1 MRELPENG
9 GRTEGAAV
17 ARQNANLRKLQ
28 NGETLRFKEV
38 LSLTAALSFP
48 AMMAELSTIIMEYVD
63 ASMVGSLGADATA
76 SIGLVAS
83 STWLFGGIM
92 ASCTTG
98 FTVQA
103 AQMLGGRKEEQARNL
118 MKQALIIGL
127 LFSVVMAVIGCAVA
141 KPLPG
146 WLSDEEELFT
156 DSMWY
161 FLIHSAALPA
171 FQMNSLAGGMLQ
183 SSGDMRTPALLNI
196 LTCTMNVV
204 FNALFI
210 FSSGTITVL
219 GIPLPG
225 LGLGVA
231 GAALGTSLSMVITAS
246 LMLTALLARSPIL
259 KLRKGEPMHFVKDE
273 LKRALRIGLPVGV
286 ERVITS
292 SAYVA
297 FTSVVAPLGK
307 VALAAN
313 SLSITAESLCY
324 MPGYGVGAAASTLVG
339 QSVGAGRKDLAK
351 RMGWIC
357 TGFGVF
363 FMTATGALMYAFAPQ
378 MLSMLTPD
386 PQVRELGAAVL
397 RIEAFAE
404 PLYAASIVTAGALR
418 GAGDT
423 LAPSILSLISMWGVR
438 IPAAAFLAPRYGLRG
453 AWMAMAGELC
463 FRGLIFLIRMARGR
477 WMKKAGQ

>member
-1 MRELPENG
+1 MAREN
-9 GRTEGAAV
+9 R
-17 ARQNANLRKLQ
+17 NLKRLQ
-28 NGETLRFKEV
+28 SGEALRFGQV
-38 LSLTAALSFP
+38 LQLTASLSFP
-48 AMMAELSTIIMEYVD
+48 AMLAELSTIIMQYVD

-92 ASCTTG
+92 ASCTAG

-103 AQMLGGRKEEQARNL
+103 AQMLGGRKEAQARNL
-118 MKQALIIGL
+118 MKQALLIGL
-127 LFSVVMAVIGCAVA
+127 AFSLVMAAAGYAVS
-141 KPLPG
+141 KSLPG
-146 WLSDEEELFT
+146 WLSDETELFE
-156 DSMWY
+156 DSTWY

-171 FQMNSLAGGMLQ
+171 FQMSSLAGGMLQ
-183 SSGDMRTPALLNI
+183 ASGDMRTPALLNI

-210 FSSGTITVL
+210 FPAGALVIL
-219 GIPLPG
+219 GVPLPG
-225 LGLGVA
+225 AGLGVA
-231 GAALGTSLSMVITAS
+231 GAALGTSLSMVITAC
-246 LMLTALLARSPIL
+246 LMLFALLKRSPVL
-259 KLRKGEPMHFVKDE
+259 KLRAGEKVRFVKDE

-297 FTSVVAPLGK
+297 FTGIVAPLGK

-313 SLSITAESLCY
+313 SLSVTAESLCY

-339 QSVGAGRKDLAK
+339 QSIGAGRKDLAK

-378 MLSMLTPD
+378 MLAMLTPD
-386 PQVRELGAAVL
+386 PRVRELGAAVL

-423 LAPSILSLISMWGVR
+423 LVPSILSLVSMWGVR

-453 AWMAMAGELC
+453 AWIAMAGELC
-463 FRGLIFLIRMARGR
+463 FRGLIFVARMARGR
-477 WMKKAGQ
+477 WIKQTESAPSKA